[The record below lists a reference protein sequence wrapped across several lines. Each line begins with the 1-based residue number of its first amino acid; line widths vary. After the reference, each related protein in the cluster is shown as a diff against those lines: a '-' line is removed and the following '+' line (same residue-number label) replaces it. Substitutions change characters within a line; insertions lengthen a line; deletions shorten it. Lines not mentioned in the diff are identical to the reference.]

1 MNTKEI
7 INYLRTNKPQSDFE
21 KGEYQLLKNY
31 LNALNSMNRQN
42 ALKYCINRIPSKE
55 SEDFQRGYATM
66 YLEI

>member
-7 INYLRTNKPQSDFE
+7 INYLRNNKPQSDFE

-42 ALKYCINRIPSKE
+42 ALKYCIDRIPSKE
-55 SEDFQRGYATM
+55 SEDFQRGYTTM